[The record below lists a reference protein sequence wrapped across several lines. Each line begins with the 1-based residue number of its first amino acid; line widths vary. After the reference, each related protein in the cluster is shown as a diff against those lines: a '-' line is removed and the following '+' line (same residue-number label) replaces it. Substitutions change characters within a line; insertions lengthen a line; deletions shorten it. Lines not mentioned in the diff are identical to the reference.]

1 MEPFPLPVKE
11 GKKLRNMKADLSF
24 SFFSSIFSF
33 FFLFKFLSEGN
44 EMKKQK
50 CNGLPA
56 FNSYPV
62 ASYIS
67 KAATSV
73 PFK

>member
-11 GKKLRNMKADLSF
+11 GKKLRNMKADLF
-24 SFFSSIFSF
+24 FFSSIFRF
-33 FFLFKFLSEGN
+33 FCLFKFLSEGN
-44 EMKKQK
+44 EMKKRK

>member
-24 SFFSSIFSF
+24 FFLVVFSVF